1 MKTKNLIK
9 ALVAAAMLACVT
21 AAFFGCDTDLA
32 CRIQPAATIWFLVV
46 LLLTPIVGRLF
57 CECFCPL
64 GIIQSIVNWI
74 FHPKTKVR
82 RVCTR
87 LPESHAQQTVRWT
100 VLAVSAVLAA
110 TGFGAIGWLLTPY
123 SIYGKTLT
131 LFAPGVAIFA
141 AVVVLAAFGKG
152 RLWCNW
158 ICPVG
163 TLFNLLSKKS
173 VCAHKIGPGCANC
186 KACFEVGK
194 LESKVG
200 VGERTI
206 PPSNSNSK
214 LQLDPS
220 VTRREAL
227 KGVAVLA
234 ATEAL
239 DKTTDGGYAPV
250 SLPGVPERPAAVLPP
265 GAVDRKAFNVKCVAC
280 GLCITNCK
288 GNCLSASTNLK
299 RFGQPEMDFRRG
311 YCLLGCNYSC
321 GHVCPTGAINWI
333 PRLARKNVHM
343 GHAIWKKDICIR
355 TTDGVQCTACSRK
368 CPVGAIHIVDGFPVV
383 DKTVCIGCGACEHV
397 CPARPMPAIFVKG
410 FERQRLVWPIDEGGL
425 LAEMKT
431 LVMSGVSCVAA
442 KDGVIVAQETGRGI
456 MPIMK
461 LLSDGKLAHALVV
474 DKVVGRAAAAIC
486 IVGKA
491 KRVHAMM
498 MSVEAAALLK
508 AHGVEVGAD
517 KTVPKILNR
526 DLTDSC
532 PMEQT
537 IDGIEDPSE
546 MVKALRERIMK

>member
-1 MKTKNLIK
+1 MSPPPCLIK
-9 ALVAAAMLACVT
+9 ALVAAATLACVT

-100 VLAVSAVLAA
+100 VLAVSVVLAA

-123 SIYGKTLT
+123 SIYGKALT

-141 AVVVLAAFGKG
+141 AVVVLAALGKG

-163 TLFNLLSKKS
+163 TLFNILSKKS

-186 KACFEVGK
+186 KACFGTGAAGRPADETGK
-194 LESKVG
+194 TDG
-200 VGERTI
+200 T
-206 PPSNSNSK
+206 
-214 LQLDPS
+214 S

-234 ATEAL
+234 ATEAV

-265 GAVDRKAFNVKCVAC
+265 GAIDRKVFNVKCVAC

-343 GHAIWKKDICIR
+343 GHAIWKKDLCIR
-355 TTDGVQCTACSRK
+355 TTDGVECTACSRK
-368 CPVGAIHIVDGFPVV
+368 CPVGAIHIVEGFPVV
-383 DKTVCIGCGACEHV
+383 DKAVCIGCGACEHV

-442 KDGVIVAQETGRGI
+442 KDGVIVAQEKGRGI

-491 KRVHAMM
+491 KKVHAMM
-498 MSVEAAALLK
+498 MSADAASLLK
-508 AHGVEVGAD
+508 AHGVEASAD

-526 DLTDSC
+526 DLTDGC

-537 IDGIEDPSE
+537 VEGLDDPAE
-546 MVKALRERIMK
+546 MVKALKERVMK

>member
-1 MKTKNLIK
+1 MKRLLKTV
-9 ALVAAAMLACVT
+9 VAAAMLACVT
-21 AAFFGCDTDLA
+21 AAFFGCGTDLA
-32 CRIQPAATIWFLVV
+32 CRIQPAATVFFLVV
-46 LLLTPIVGRLF
+46 LLLTPIIGRLF

-100 VLAVSAVLAA
+100 VLAVSAVLVA

-123 SIYGKTLT
+123 SIYGKALT
-131 LFAPGVAIFA
+131 LFAPGVAIFV
-141 AVVVLAAFGKG
+141 AVVALAALGKG
-152 RLWCNW
+152 RIWCNW

-163 TLFNLLSKKS
+163 TLFNILSKKS
-173 VCAHKIGPGCANC
+173 MCAHKVGKGCGNC
-186 KACFEVGK
+186 KACFEGGK
-194 LESKVG
+194 LESK
-200 VGERTI
+200 
-206 PPSNSNSK
+206 
-214 LQLDPS
+214 DPS

-234 ATEAL
+234 VAETVE
-239 DKTTDGGYAPV
+239 KTTDGGYAAV
-250 SLPGVPERPAAVLPP
+250 SLPGVPARPAPVLPP
-265 GAVDRKAFNVKCVAC
+265 GAVDRSEFNLKCVAC
-280 GLCITNCK
+280 GLCIANCK
-288 GNCLSASTNLK
+288 GNCLSTSTNLK

-311 YCLLGCNYSC
+311 HCLLGCNYSC

-333 PRLARKNVHM
+333 PRLERKNVHM
-343 GHAIWKKDICIR
+343 GHAIWKKDLCIR

-368 CPVGAIHIVDGFPVV
+368 CPVGAIHIVEGFPVV

-431 LVMSGVSCVAA
+431 LVMGGVSCVAA
-442 KDGVIVAQETGRGI
+442 KDGVIVAKETGRGI

-461 LLSDGKLAHALVV
+461 LLADGKLAHALVV

-491 KRVHAMM
+491 KKVHAMM
-498 MSVEAAALLK
+498 MSAEAASLLK
-508 AHGVEVGAD
+508 AHGVEAGAD

-526 DLTDSC
+526 DMTDGC

-537 IDGIEDPSE
+537 IDGMEDPAE
-546 MVKALRERIMK
+546 MVKALKSRLVGVESPGSKR

>member
-343 GHAIWKKDICIR
+343 GHAIWKKDLCIR
-355 TTDGVQCTACSRK
+355 ATDGVQCTACSRK
-368 CPVGAIHIVDGFPVV
+368 CPVGAIHIVEGFPVV